1 MMQMRNGILELWR
14 PLGQSG
20 FQPPEAC
27 VNVSLQSN
35 RVAGVVASIHMG
47 DDAAW
52 SSCARIEGEPCKD
65 GDRSRVHSAVRG
77 RGHLWQCRG
86 IH

>member
-1 MMQMRNGILELWR
+1 MMRMRNEILELWR

-35 RVAGVVASIHMG
+35 TVAAGKVPGAVASIHMG

-52 SSCARIEGEPCKD
+52 SSCARIEARG
-65 GDRSRVHSAVRG
+65 VHCILCLRIMCVHDPS
-77 RGHLWQCRG
+77 
-86 IH
+86 